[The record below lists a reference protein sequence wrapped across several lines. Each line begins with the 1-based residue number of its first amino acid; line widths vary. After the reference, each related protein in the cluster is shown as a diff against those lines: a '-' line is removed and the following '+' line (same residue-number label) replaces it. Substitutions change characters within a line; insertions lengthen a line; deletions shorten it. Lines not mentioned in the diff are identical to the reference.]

1 MGGGMRRI
9 SRGGREGPPR
19 AMWAASAVIGA
30 ALLVMW
36 IAVATT
42 FGSCA
47 MPDAMNGMQEAR
59 VVPPQGGAG
68 GDSDSE
74 GGWRARAQAA
84 RAEIRY
90 ACRLTSIARNAGMVI
105 RQTGSAR
112 NLRGYA

>member
-1 MGGGMRRI
+1 MNDNTTQARSMGGGMRRI

-36 IAVATT
+36 MAVATT

-84 RAEIRY
+84 RDEIR
-90 ACRLTSIARNAGMVI
+90 
-105 RQTGSAR
+105 
-112 NLRGYA
+112 

>member
-36 IAVATT
+36 MAVATT

-47 MPDAMNGMQEAR
+47 MPDAMSGMQEAR

-74 GGWRARAQAA
+74 GG
-84 RAEIRY
+84 
-90 ACRLTSIARNAGMVI
+90 
-105 RQTGSAR
+105 
-112 NLRGYA
+112 